1 MIRILLSTRL
11 GERRWSQADLAR
23 ATGIRPSTINDLYHE
38 IAERINL
45 EHLDLICEALGCELS
60 DLMIREENKETRVK
74 TRTGADIHSKRYACS
89 EASGVHSPGAFSYIS
104 SPSCVT
110 KRISTVQPSAAANS
124 VMSFSVKF
132 PRVILLDRFC
142 RVCPDASARSPI
154 VIFCLFMIR
163 RIFSAT
169 ESPIL
174 SPPHSYY
181 TLKCVACQKLF
192 YDFHEKM

>member
-11 GERRWSQADLAR
+11 GERRWTQADLAR

-38 IAERINL
+38 IAERVNL

-60 DLMIREENKETRVK
+60 DLMIREENPDVRVK
-74 TRTGADIHSKRYACS
+74 SRTARI
-89 EASGVHSPGAFSYIS
+89 YI
-104 SPSCVT
+104 
-110 KRISTVQPSAAANS
+110 A
-124 VMSFSVKF
+124 SVKPA
-132 PRVILLDRFC
+132 PRPRASFARGLFLYLLAVLCDKTDFDCAAERSRQLRDVFFSKVPA
-142 RVCPDASARSPI
+142 RHFVGQVLPRLPDASARSPI

-192 YDFHEKM
+192 YDFHKKM